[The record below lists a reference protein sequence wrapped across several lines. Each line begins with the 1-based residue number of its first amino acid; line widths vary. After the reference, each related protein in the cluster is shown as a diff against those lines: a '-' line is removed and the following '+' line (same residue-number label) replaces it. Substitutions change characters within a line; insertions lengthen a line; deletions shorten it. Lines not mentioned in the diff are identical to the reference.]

1 MDPQLGFIPTK
12 DLNEYTPEERNKI
25 ETAIKQEMFTFEQT
39 IIDIL
44 NVKMLFLIN
53 YYKEKEPSTSSS
65 GYTLSAV
72 DFFTKCSENKIGIDI
87 LQKIDANKNISYRI
101 VLNECI

>member
-72 DFFTKCSENKIGIDI
+72 DFFTKCSEIRLVLIF
-87 LQKIDANKNISYRI
+87 YRK
-101 VLNECI
+101 